1 MIEDGPF
8 EQAKVRAELR
18 GKPRI
23 TRRCGRFKT
32 LHEDVITSK
41 LVDELERFRYAW
53 KIEPQNP
60 QTFIDSTRRPDF
72 IIKTDGNRRGQN

>member
-1 MIEDGPF
+1 MIEDDPL
-8 EQAKVRAELR
+8 EQAKVRRKPR

-23 TRRCGRFKT
+23 TRRCGRFKM

-41 LVDELERFRYAW
+41 LVDELERLQYAW

-60 QTFIDSTRRPDF
+60 QTFTDSTRRPDF
-72 IIKTDGNRRGQN
+72 IVKE